1 MGGREMERT
10 LRWTALMPLI
20 AGLYLGGCQQA
31 AEKKEKV
38 APAHVEHIEGEEV
51 SRVTL
56 TEKAAERLAVTL
68 DVVRDE
74 RVGGTLRK
82 VVPYGAVLYDVN
94 GRTWVYTSPESLVF
108 VRREI
113 VVDHI
118 AGDLAVLT
126 DGPPA
131 GTRVV
136 TLGATELPGAEF
148 EIGH

>member
-1 MGGREMERT
+1 MRNANR
-10 LRWTALMPLI
+10 LMLVAPVL
-20 AGLYLGGCQQA
+20 AGLHLAACQQA

-136 TLGATELPGAEF
+136 TLGATELHGAEF

>member
-1 MGGREMERT
+1 MERT
-10 LRWTALMPLI
+10 LRWTALTPLI
-20 AGLYLGGCQQA
+20 AGLYLAGCQQA

-74 RVGGTLRK
+74 RMGGALRR

-136 TLGATELPGAEF
+136 TLGATELHGAEF

>member
-1 MGGREMERT
+1 MERT
-10 LRWTALMPLI
+10 LRWTALTPLI
-20 AGLYLGGCQQA
+20 AGLYLAGCQQA

-74 RVGGTLRK
+74 RVGGALRR

-136 TLGATELPGAEF
+136 TLGATELHGAEF